1 MSRRVERV
9 LVDTSSSGAHTLFT
23 VPTDH
28 KYELLGVFVQPSVA
42 GPKEYDVTISPSE
55 GGTMLID
62 WFVSDAVTRYG
73 KRYDYNA
80 LPIRAGETLNV
91 SNASANSLRIFAWYV
106 DVDFS

>member
-1 MSRRVERV
+1 MSRR
-9 LVDTSSSGAHTLFT
+9 LVRTLLDTSSSGAHTLFT

-42 GPKEYDVTISPSE
+42 GPKEYDVTVSPSE
-55 GGTMLID
+55 GGTLLID

-73 KRYDYNA
+73 KRFEYTS
-80 LPIRAGETLNV
+80 LPILAGETLNC
-91 SNASANSLRIFAWYV
+91 SNASANSLRVFAWYV